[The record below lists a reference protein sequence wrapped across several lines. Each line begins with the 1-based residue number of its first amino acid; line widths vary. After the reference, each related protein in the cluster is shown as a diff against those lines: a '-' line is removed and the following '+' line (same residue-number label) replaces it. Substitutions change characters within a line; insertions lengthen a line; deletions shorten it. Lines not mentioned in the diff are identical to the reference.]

1 MIAVDVVSKDQYLFE
16 KRSLSLFRVLVT
28 APFLNIT
35 AKSKI

>member
-1 MIAVDVVSKDQYLFE
+1 MMSVDVVNKDQYWFE
-16 KRSLSLFRVLVT
+16 KHSLSLFRVLVT